1 MELPHVD
8 PTGCEIVV
16 WMLGDSVFFAEV
28 ANGQIYTVEE
38 GMLIPLLE
46 SFNPLWTIGIYQNGK
61 LGKIFPTPLQ

>member
-1 MELPHVD
+1 M
-8 PTGCEIVV
+8 V